1 MSILGWVG
9 IFILPPLFGG
19 KKAKGMGAPAKSFV
33 FSTFSP
39 IPIPRVKVWIGLILP
54 TLAKHLPPKTTFMT
68 TNKQDSTKGKAPPK
82 KESQM
87 RIVTTILNKEDA
99 STIHS
104 LLLSQGHLY

>member
-1 MSILGWVG
+1 MMNEHCWLVG

-68 TNKQDSTKGKAPPK
+68 TNKQAPTQGNAPPEK
-82 KESQM
+82 
-87 RIVTTILNKEDA
+87 
-99 STIHS
+99 
-104 LLLSQGHLY
+104 